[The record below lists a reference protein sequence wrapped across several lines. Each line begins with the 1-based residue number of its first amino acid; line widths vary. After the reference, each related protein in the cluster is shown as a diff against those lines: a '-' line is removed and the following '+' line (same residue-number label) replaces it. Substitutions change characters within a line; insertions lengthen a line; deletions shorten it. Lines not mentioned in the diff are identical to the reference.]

1 MKRSLIYT
9 LVLAALSGPA
19 ALVATSAHAEDS
31 PHTFTGNAAVV
42 SDYRFRGI
50 SQTYKEP
57 ALQGGLD
64 YSHSSGL
71 YLGTW
76 ASTLSR
82 LSFPKG
88 NGIELDL
95 YGGYKWEVAKDTML
109 DVGVLHYYYSGA
121 SWSSL
126 AGNGG
131 ANQKFNNT
139 EIYLG
144 ASYKWLSG
152 KVSYA
157 VTDYFGTNATTAGG
171 LTEVGAVGGNTSN
184 TIPITRGGSKGT
196 TYTEL
201 NAAYPLS
208 DKLTLNAHVGYLS
221 LRHYGELSY
230 TDWKLGVTYDLNGW
244 LLGASYIDTNANKGF
259 YNVGKNNNS
268 TNFRKLGESTVV
280 LSVSKTF

>member
-121 SWSSL
+121 SWSYI
-126 AGNGG
+126 AMNGG

-139 EIYLG
+139 ELYF
-144 ASYKWLSG
+144 AANYKWLSG

-157 VTDYFGTNATTAGG
+157 VSDYFGTNAST
-171 LTEVGAVGGNTSN
+171 VGNLCETSGIGDIN
-184 TIPITRGGSKGT
+184 HCIPTTRGGSKGT

-208 DKLTLNAHVGYLS
+208 DNLTLNAHVGYL
-221 LRHYGELSY
+221 RVNHYSELNY
-230 TDWKLGVTYDLNGW
+230 TDWKLGVNYNLNGW
-244 LLGASYIDTNANKGF
+244 SIGANYVDTNANKGF
-259 YNVGKNNNS
+259 YNIGKNGNL
-268 TNFRKLGESTVV
+268 TDFKKLGTSTVV
-280 LSVSKTF
+280 LSVGTTF